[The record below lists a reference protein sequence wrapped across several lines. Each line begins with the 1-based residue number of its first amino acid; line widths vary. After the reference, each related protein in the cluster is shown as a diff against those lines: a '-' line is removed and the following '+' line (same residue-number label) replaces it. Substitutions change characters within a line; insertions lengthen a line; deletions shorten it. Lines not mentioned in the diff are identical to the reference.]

1 MIDYKSKFCLT
12 NKKIIVSGGA
22 GLLGKE
28 IVIALAQFGARV
40 VIAETDKKKGKLSAK
55 DLTNA
60 GFDVEYYYF
69 DLADIKNLKNSIK
82 KLIKDKGQFNA
93 WVNCAYPRTKD
104 WNTKVEELRYDSWQ
118 KNVDM
123 HLNSYALTS
132 IYAAESMKKKGGCI
146 INFGSIYGV
155 VGPDFNIYNKTKM
168 TMPAPYSAIKAGI
181 INFDRYLASY
191 FGKYNIRVNTICPG
205 GVSNKQEPY
214 FVKKYSEK
222 SCLKRMAKPE
232 EIASTVL
239 FLVSDASS
247 YISGAAIMVDGGWTA
262 V

>member
-28 IVIALAQFGARV
+28 IVVALAQFGAQV
-40 VIAETDKKKGKLSAK
+40 VIAETDKRKGKLLAK

-60 GFDVEYYYF
+60 GFDVGYYYF
-69 DLADIKNLKNSIK
+69 DLSDIKNLKNSIK
-82 KLIKDKGQFNA
+82 KLIKSNGQFDA
-93 WVNCAYPRTKD
+93 WINCAYPRTKD
-104 WNTKVEELRYDSWQ
+104 WNTKVEEFRYDSWQ

-123 HLNSYALTS
+123 QLNSYALSS

-155 VGPDFNIYNKTKM
+155 VGPDFNIYKKTKM

-191 FGKYNIRVNTICPG
+191 FGRYNIRVNTICPG
-205 GVSNKQEPY
+205 GVFNKQDHK
-214 FVKKYSEK
+214 FVRNYSQK
-222 SCLKRMAKPE
+222 VPLKRMARPQ
-232 EIASTVL
+232 EIVPTVVFLACDAASYVT
-239 FLVSDASS
+239 
-247 YISGAAIMVDGGWTA
+247 GATIMVDGGWTA
-262 V
+262 I